1 MCGILGIY
9 YKEQSKIFD
18 KNNFSKLLQLLNHR
32 GPDSSGVYQNNN
44 FIFGMKRLSIID
56 QNNGDQPLSS
66 FYNNDYKIIFNG
78 EIYNYLQLKSEL
90 EKENFIFKTKSD
102 TEVVLNLYIK
112 YGESCLNKLNGMFSF
127 AIYKASTGE
136 IFIARDRFGKK
147 PLYFSNNNECFIF
160 SSEIT
165 PIMQSG
171 LIKSQLNYEAIIDT
185 LSLWYIS
192 EPKTIIKNIY
202 QLNPGHYLKINKN
215 NFQVFKWWN
224 HNFKASNLNF
234 KESAAKLE
242 FLIEDSVKLR
252 LNSDVKIATTI
263 SGGIDSGLISYF
275 YSKNYKNGEAFTI
288 DFKEKTYSE
297 YELSKISSKKFGL
310 KLHTVDYI
318 ESKNQIEDVLKKIDE
333 PLGNASLVASY
344 QIFNFIK
351 KKNIKVV
358 LTGDG
363 GDELF
368 GGYPTYQSE
377 YYYKLF
383 KNLPRPVF
391 NIIKKF
397 ISLIPTSSNRI
408 SFDYRIKKLL
418 KYIQLTPWE
427 SHAHWREALNI
438 KENMNVLNNDIQEQY
453 NGYDP
458 FQAFDKSWDQ
468 ASKLDNK
475 NKLMFGDFQNY
486 LLNDHLRKIDR
497 SSMLNSVEAR
507 SPFLDFRIVDFA
519 FSLKSNH
526 KVDFFNLKKILKY
539 IGKDYL
545 DKKIIKAP
553 KLGLTPPINYW
564 IDSYFKDYIYDSINS
579 KDSLITRIF
588 DKKNLNIILKK
599 HFNKEID
606 YSRFI
611 WSIITIEQWFE
622 NNKRFISLN

>member
-56 QNNGDQPLSS
+56 QDNGDQPLSS

-202 QLNPGHYLKINKN
+202 QLNPGHYLKINRN
-215 NFQVFKWWN
+215 NFQVSKWWN
-224 HNFKASNLNF
+224 YNFKASNLNF

-275 YSKNYKNGEAFTI
+275 YSKNYKNGEAFTM

-297 YELSKISSKKFGL
+297 YRLSKISSKKFGL

-453 NGYDP
+453 NDYDP
-458 FQAFDKSWDQ
+458 FQAFDESWNQ
-468 ASKLDNK
+468 GAKLDNK

>member
-56 QNNGDQPLSS
+56 QDNGDQPLSS

-202 QLNPGHYLKINKN
+202 QLNPGHYLKINRN
-215 NFQVFKWWN
+215 NFQVSKWWN

-275 YSKNYKNGEAFTI
+275 YSKNYKNGEAFTM

-297 YELSKISSKKFGL
+297 YRLSKISSKKFGL

-427 SHAHWREALNI
+427 SHAHWREALNM

-453 NGYDP
+453 NDYDP
-458 FQAFDKSWDQ
+458 FQAFDESWDQ
-468 ASKLDNK
+468 GAKLDNK

>member
-56 QNNGDQPLSS
+56 QDNGDQPLSS

-147 PLYFSNNNECFIF
+147 PLYFSDNNECFIF

-202 QLNPGHYLKINKN
+202 QLNPGHYLKINRN
-215 NFQVFKWWN
+215 NFQVSKWWN

-275 YSKNYKNGEAFTI
+275 YSKNYKNGEAFTM

-297 YELSKISSKKFGL
+297 YRLSKISSKKFGL

-453 NGYDP
+453 NDYDP
-458 FQAFDKSWDQ
+458 FQAFDESWDQ
-468 ASKLDNK
+468 GAKLDNK

-526 KVDFFNLKKILKY
+526 KVDFFNLKKILKF

>member
-56 QNNGDQPLSS
+56 QDNGDQPLAS

-202 QLNPGHYLKINKN
+202 QLNPGHYLKINRN
-215 NFQVFKWWN
+215 NFQVSKWWN

-427 SHAHWREALNI
+427 SHPHWREALNI

-453 NGYDP
+453 NEYDP
-458 FQAFDKSWDQ
+458 FQAFDESWDQ
-468 ASKLDNK
+468 AAKLDNK

-507 SPFLDFRIVDFA
+507 SPFLDFRIVNFA

>member
-56 QNNGDQPLSS
+56 QDNGDQPLSS

-202 QLNPGHYLKINKN
+202 QLNPGHYLKINRN
-215 NFQVFKWWN
+215 NFQVSKWWN

-275 YSKNYKNGEAFTI
+275 YSKNYKNGEAFTM

-297 YELSKISSKKFGL
+297 YRLSKISSKKFGL

-453 NGYDP
+453 NDYDP
-458 FQAFDKSWDQ
+458 FQAFDESWDQ
-468 ASKLDNK
+468 GAKLDNK

>member
-56 QNNGDQPLSS
+56 QDNGDQPLSS

-202 QLNPGHYLKINKN
+202 QLNPGHYLKINRN
-215 NFQVFKWWN
+215 NFQVSKWWN

-275 YSKNYKNGEAFTI
+275 YSKNYKNGEAFTM

-297 YELSKISSKKFGL
+297 YRLSKISSKKFGL

-427 SHAHWREALNI
+427 SHAHWREALNM

-453 NGYDP
+453 NDYDP
-458 FQAFDKSWDQ
+458 FQAFDESWDQ
-468 ASKLDNK
+468 GAKLDNK

-599 HFNKEID
+599 NFNKEID

>member
-18 KNNFSKLLQLLNHR
+18 KNSFSKLLQLLNHR

-56 QNNGDQPLSS
+56 QDNGDQPLSS

-202 QLNPGHYLKINKN
+202 QLNPGHYLKINRN
-215 NFQVFKWWN
+215 NFQVSKWWN

-275 YSKNYKNGEAFTI
+275 YSKNYKNGEAFTM

-297 YELSKISSKKFGL
+297 YRLSKISSKKFGL

-408 SFDYRIKKLL
+408 SFDYRIK
-418 KYIQLTPWE
+418 
-427 SHAHWREALNI
+427 N
-438 KENMNVLNNDIQEQY
+438 
-453 NGYDP
+453 
-458 FQAFDKSWDQ
+458 F
-468 ASKLDNK
+468 
-475 NKLMFGDFQNY
+475 
-486 LLNDHLRKIDR
+486 
-497 SSMLNSVEAR
+497 
-507 SPFLDFRIVDFA
+507 
-519 FSLKSNH
+519 
-526 KVDFFNLKKILKY
+526 
-539 IGKDYL
+539 
-545 DKKIIKAP
+545 
-553 KLGLTPPINYW
+553 
-564 IDSYFKDYIYDSINS
+564 
-579 KDSLITRIF
+579 
-588 DKKNLNIILKK
+588 
-599 HFNKEID
+599 
-606 YSRFI
+606 
-611 WSIITIEQWFE
+611 
-622 NNKRFISLN
+622 

>member
-18 KNNFSKLLQLLNHR
+18 KNSFSKLLQLLNHR

-56 QNNGDQPLSS
+56 QDNGDQPLSS

-147 PLYFSNNNECFIF
+147 PLYFSDNNECFIF

-202 QLNPGHYLKINKN
+202 QLNPGHYLKINRN
-215 NFQVFKWWN
+215 NFQVSKWWN

-275 YSKNYKNGEAFTI
+275 YSKNYKNGEV
-288 DFKEKTYSE
+288 
-297 YELSKISSKKFGL
+297 L
-310 KLHTVDYI
+310 
-318 ESKNQIEDVLKKIDE
+318 NQIFWKI
-333 PLGNASLVASY
+333 
-344 QIFNFIK
+344 FW
-351 KKNIKVV
+351 
-358 LTGDG
+358 
-363 GDELF
+363 
-368 GGYPTYQSE
+368 
-377 YYYKLF
+377 
-383 KNLPRPVF
+383 
-391 NIIKKF
+391 IIDTQNKF
-397 ISLIPTSSNRI
+397 
-408 SFDYRIKKLL
+408 
-418 KYIQLTPWE
+418 
-427 SHAHWREALNI
+427 
-438 KENMNVLNNDIQEQY
+438 
-453 NGYDP
+453 
-458 FQAFDKSWDQ
+458 
-468 ASKLDNK
+468 
-475 NKLMFGDFQNY
+475 
-486 LLNDHLRKIDR
+486 
-497 SSMLNSVEAR
+497 
-507 SPFLDFRIVDFA
+507 FL
-519 FSLKSNH
+519 
-526 KVDFFNLKKILKY
+526 
-539 IGKDYL
+539 
-545 DKKIIKAP
+545 
-553 KLGLTPPINYW
+553 
-564 IDSYFKDYIYDSINS
+564 
-579 KDSLITRIF
+579 
-588 DKKNLNIILKK
+588 
-599 HFNKEID
+599 
-606 YSRFI
+606 
-611 WSIITIEQWFE
+611 
-622 NNKRFISLN
+622 